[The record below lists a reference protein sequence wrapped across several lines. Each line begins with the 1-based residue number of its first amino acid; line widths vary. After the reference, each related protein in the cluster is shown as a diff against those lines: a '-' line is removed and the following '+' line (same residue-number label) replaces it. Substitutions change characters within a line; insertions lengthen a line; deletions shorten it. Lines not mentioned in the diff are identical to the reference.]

1 MRARIRELEELSS
14 PLGRAYSPD
23 RDTARFVTAAG
34 QGNLRLL
41 VGMLRANRPWRLI
54 VGLSRALVGALGASA
69 FGLTSPGLWQIADG
83 MGGIPRMLALAL
95 GSLAA
100 ISGTLVVAHGLWE
113 RSPSPEAR
121 ERVAPMKREHY
132 GHIGRS

>member
-14 PLGRAYSPD
+14 PPGRAYSPD

-83 MGGIPRMLALAL
+83 MGGSPGCSRWPSVPWPPSAALLSSPTGCGNAVPRPKHAN
-95 GSLAA
+95 
-100 ISGTLVVAHGLWE
+100 
-113 RSPSPEAR
+113 RSR
-121 ERVAPMKREHY
+121 
-132 GHIGRS
+132 